1 MRLIC
6 PNCEAQYEIDP
17 GLIPS
22 EGRDVQCSNCG
33 HTWFAGPDGVARDP
47 ASDSPPADDTSSEDG
62 TDQRRRRRE
71 LDERT
76 RAILREEAE
85 REAAQRR
92 RAAAQ
97 PVEEQT
103 EMGLPEPARRREAPP
118 PPPVPDPAA
127 TDDYDD
133 EADWGE
139 PAATA
144 PVDLPD
150 ETLPADEETAEDA
163 DDRDP
168 AGQADAGAPDV
179 DDKEDEDDDDAF
191 LEDWDT
197 GPDRVETPPHD
208 PVAADIAATLE
219 DDRATRDDSS
229 DTMDDPAPTRRQDA
243 RDTQDRARAA
253 AASRGDLLPDID
265 QINSTLTATS
275 RRQSDS
281 FDDDFDDEDDGP
293 ARRSGSAF
301 RLGFGLV
308 LFLTALAMLLYYL
321 APQIVLALPA
331 AEPALAVYV
340 QAVNEFR
347 ATLDNLLISAAEM
360 IVGAGSD

>member
-33 HTWFAGPDGVARDP
+33 NTWFAGPDGVARDP
-47 ASDSPPADDTSSEDG
+47 ADAATPSDDAMPPEDG
-62 TDQRRRRRE
+62 TEQRRRRRE

-103 EMGLPEPARRREAPP
+103 EMGLPEPARRGGAAAPP
-118 PPPVPDPAA
+118 PAPDPVE
-127 TDDYDD
+127 TEDYDD

-150 ETLPADEETAEDA
+150 ETAPADGDTAWGP

-168 AGQADAGAPDV
+168 AGQADAGAPDA
-179 DDKEDEDDDDAF
+179 DDKDDDDAY

-197 GPDRVETPPHD
+197 GPDREETQPHD

-219 DDRATRDDSS
+219 DDRATRNDSI
-229 DTMDDPAPTRRQDA
+229 DEMDDPAPTRRQEA
-243 RDTQDRARAA
+243 PDTHDRARTA

-275 RRQSDS
+275 RQQSDS
-281 FDDDFDDEDDGP
+281 FDDDFDDENDRQT
-293 ARRSGSAF
+293 ARSGSAF
-301 RLGFGLV
+301 RLGFGIV

-321 APQIVLALPA
+321 APQIVQALPRTELFLA
-331 AEPALAVYV
+331 AYV
-340 QAVNEFR
+340 QSVNEFR
-347 ATLDNLLISAAEM
+347 AALDNLLISAAEM